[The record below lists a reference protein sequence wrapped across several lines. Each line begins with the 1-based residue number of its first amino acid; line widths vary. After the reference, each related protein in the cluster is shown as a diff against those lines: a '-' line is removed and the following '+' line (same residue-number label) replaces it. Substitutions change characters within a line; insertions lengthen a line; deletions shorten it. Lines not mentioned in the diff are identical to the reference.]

1 MLQNIAIIILGLSII
16 YNMVRTNNRIKR
28 LTRSLSMT
36 DSVLVSKIWEIDDL
50 ENRVELLEE
59 IQDDMIDDFY
69 EEVSEEKYTKKK

>member
-28 LTRSLSMT
+28 LTRSLFMT

>member
-16 YNMVRTNNRIKR
+16 YLIFSTNRKIKK
-28 LTRSLSMT
+28 LTKSISIT
-36 DSVLVSKIWEIDDL
+36 DSILVYKISDINSL
-50 ENRVELLEE
+50 KTRVELLEE